1 MKYLFLSLLL
11 LSTPALADNTFSNQQ
26 CQQMYHAIVIDLET
40 NRTPSSDMMTFFG
53 ATCIQTNTTASED
66 MEMVK
71 AVLSR
76 KMANAIKA
84 KLAEQ
89 DIIKL

>member
-11 LSTPALADNTFSNQQ
+11 LSTPVLADNTFSNQQ

-40 NRTPSSDMMTFFG
+40 NRTPSTGMMTYFG
-53 ATCIQTNTTASED
+53 EACIQTNAATAED
-66 MEMVK
+66 MELVK

-89 DIIKL
+89 SIIKL

>member
-11 LSTPALADNTFSNQQ
+11 LSTPALADKTYGNQQ
-26 CQQMYHAIVIDLET
+26 CQQMYQTIVIDLET
-40 NRTPSSDMMTFFG
+40 NRTPPAEMMTYFG
-53 ATCIQTNTTASED
+53 ETCIQTNAATAED
-66 MEMVK
+66 MAMVK